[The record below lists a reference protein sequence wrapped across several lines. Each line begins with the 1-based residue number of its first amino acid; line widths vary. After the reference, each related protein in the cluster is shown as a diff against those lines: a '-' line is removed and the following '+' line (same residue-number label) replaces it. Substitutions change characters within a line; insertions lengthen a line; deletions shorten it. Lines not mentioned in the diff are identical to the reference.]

1 MTSNEPQRDRREEA
15 AAAHRVTT
23 REYAAAMDR
32 DGDGRT
38 VSGPDPWTDRRAGAD
53 PDRGTGRRMEAT
65 TATATRAEPP
75 IDQPRRRTDSPDP
88 TADTRAGHRTDPRLE
103 PTRADHAA
111 AVATAEPHPDH
122 RAVVA
127 RERAE
132 FGGIK
137 FGSAFFG
144 WLAATGTAVLFTALI
159 AAIGVGIGLGT
170 GTDADEATNQ
180 ANENPGTVGLVGAI
194 ALLAILFVSYYCGG
208 YVAGRMARFN
218 GAKQGFAVW
227 LWSLLA
233 AGVVAVISA
242 VAGDKFD
249 IWARLDGFPRL
260 PISDGDL
267 PTAAIVTAIAVAA
280 VGLIGAI
287 LGGLAGMRYH
297 RRVDRVGLQ
306 PIPPEDTTI
315 S

>member
-1 MTSNEPQRDRREEA
+1 MTSNEPQRDRQEEA
-15 AAAHRVTT
+15 ATAHRVTT

-38 VSGPDPWTDRRAGAD
+38 
-53 PDRGTGRRMEAT
+53 EAT
-65 TATATRAEPP
+65 TATATRAEQP
-75 IDQPRRRTDSPDP
+75 IDQPRRRTDGLEP
-88 TADTRAGHRTDPRLE
+88 AVDTRAGHRTDPRLE
-103 PTRADHAA
+103 HTRADHTA
-111 AVATAEPHPDH
+111 AVTTAEPHLDH

-144 WLAATGTAVLFTALI
+144 WLTATGTAVLFTALI
-159 AAIGVGIGLGT
+159 AAIGVGIGLGA

-233 AGVVAVISA
+233 AGVVAAISA
-242 VAGDKFD
+242 AAGDKFD
-249 IWARLDGFPRL
+249 IMAWLDSFPRL

-267 PTAAIVTAIAVAA
+267 PTAAIVTALAVAA
-280 VGLIGAI
+280 AGLIGAI

-306 PIPPEDTTI
+306 PITPEETAVG
-315 S
+315 